1 MSAKKQEYAKVKL
14 RGMLAADVELRD
26 MEPGEDEANFPL
38 AVSFERDGQDV
49 VDYHRVVVTGKDAR
63 LCERQLS
70 KGSVVQIVGELRNR
84 SFDDK
89 NGMRH
94 YRTEILAD
102 GIVLVII

>member
-1 MSAKKQEYAKVKL
+1 MSAKKEEYAKVEL
-14 RGMLAADVELRD
+14 RGMLAADVELR
-26 MEPGEDEANFPL
+26 ERKSGLDEANFPL

-70 KGSVVQIVGELRNR
+70 KGSVVQIEGSLRNR

-89 NGMRH
+89 DGMRH

-102 GIVLVII
+102 RVQLIIV